1 MFPTLLYTERP
12 DRAVSF
18 IAEGHIA
25 LLMENSPASLVL
37 PTTFWALFHSP
48 EDHYLR
54 TPYGN
59 FIRLLRII
67 ALFVALF
74 TSSLYIAI
82 TNFHVG
88 MIPPDLLMAIAG
100 IKGKS
105 AFSIPN

>member
-1 MFPTLLYTERP
+1 
-12 DRAVSF
+12 
-18 IAEGHIA
+18 
-25 LLMENSPASLVL
+25 MENSPAVYI
-37 PTTFWALFHSP
+37 PATFWALFHSP

-67 ALFVALF
+67 ALFVAIF

-100 IKGKS
+100 TRERVPFPSVIEVL
-105 AFSIPN
+105 